1 MKKILLIDG
10 NAIVHRAF
18 HALPPF
24 HTSKGE
30 MTNAVF
36 GFSSMLLTVI
46 DRLTPDY
53 LLVAFDKKGK
63 TFRDDLYADYKA
75 TRVKAPQ
82 TLYDQIPR
90 IKEVV
95 ESFNIPI
102 YEEDGFEADDVIG
115 TLATMACEN
124 KDLAV
129 YIATGDMDAL
139 QLVNDCVFVVSP
151 IKGFQN
157 QIVYGRDEV
166 VEKYGI
172 EPNQLVDYKG
182 LKGDTSDNIPGVKG
196 IGDKTAVELI
206 KAYGN
211 LEGIYSNLD
220 KIKSSVREKLISQKE
235 TAFLSRNLGTIVR
248 NVDIKLDLEA
258 CKMHTF
264 EKSKIQVLFQELEF
278 RTLAHRVEKLDKIY
292 YAAKNEDNGQQQ
304 LF

>member
-36 GFSSMLLTVI
+36 GFSSMLLNVI
-46 DRLTPDY
+46 DRLRPEY
-53 LLVAFDKKGK
+53 LVVAFDKKGK
-63 TFRDDLYADYKA
+63 TFRDDLYVEYKA

-115 TLATMACEN
+115 TLAAKACEHD
-124 KDLAV
+124 DLSV

-139 QLVNDCVFVVSP
+139 QLVNDSVFVVSP

-157 QIVYGRDEV
+157 QIIYGRDEV

-172 EPNQLVDYKG
+172 EPLQLVDYKG

-196 IGDKTAVELI
+196 IGEKTAVELI
-206 KAYGN
+206 KEYSD
-211 LEGIYSNLD
+211 LEGIYENLD
-220 KIKSSVREKLISQKE
+220 KIKPSIREKLVSQKE
-235 TAFLSRNLGTIVR
+235 TAFLSRHLGTIVR
-248 NVDIKLDLEA
+248 DVPIELDLEA
-258 CKMHTF
+258 CKTHTF
-264 EKSKIQVLFQELEF
+264 EKEKISSIFQELEF
-278 RTLAHRVEKLDKIY
+278 RSLTNRLEKLDKIY
-292 YAAKNEDNGQQQ
+292 YAAKNEDSGQQQ